1 MSDLAQKL
9 DLILRRRA
17 SEATW
22 AVVWAIGSAELMFG
36 SFAIGSSFGPQPL
49 RPLEVLIGSTAFF
62 MSGAAVSLWLARK
75 RQERGARLVA
85 RVREGRKEHRVVV
98 FDDHLTL
105 GGEVVLKEAIATLE
119 LDDRGLV
126 IRYRDARLEGMVLR
140 ELTGDKQ
147 LLDALHRALTA
158 WGAPS
163 PERGP
168 PSSERGSPGS
178 ERS

>member
-1 MSDLAQKL
+1 MQHRHRRLIEALPDLAERL

-62 MSGAAVSLWLARK
+62 MTGAAVSFWLARK
-75 RQERGARLVA
+75 RQERGAKLHA
-85 RVREGRKEHRVVV
+85 RVHEGRKEHRVVV
-98 FDDHLTL
+98 FDDHLTI
-105 GGEVVLKEAIATLE
+105 GNEVVLKEAIATVE

-140 ELTGDKQ
+140 ELSAEKEVLQ
-147 LLDALHRALTA
+147 ALHRQLMSWA
-158 WGAPS
+158 
-163 PERGP
+163 
-168 PSSERGSPGS
+168 GSPGS